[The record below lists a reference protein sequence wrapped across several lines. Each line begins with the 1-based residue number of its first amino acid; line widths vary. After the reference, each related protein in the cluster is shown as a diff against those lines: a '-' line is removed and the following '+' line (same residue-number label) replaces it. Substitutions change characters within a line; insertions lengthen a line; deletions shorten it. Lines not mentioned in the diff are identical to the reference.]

1 MEVKVSSVTNW
12 GIFDSQSDRLGDGS
26 ASPKYPR
33 LKLISRRFDVKEN
46 WTEFTLTRQLRQWVS
61 G

>member
-1 MEVKVSSVTNW
+1 MEVKVSSVINW
-12 GIFDSQSDRLGDGS
+12 GIFDTQCRLGDGS

-33 LKLISRRFDVKEN
+33 LKLISRRLDMKEN
-46 WTEFTLTRQLRQWVS
+46 WAEFTVTRQLRQWVS